1 LCFNVATLI
10 AGVFVLDYGADKFI
24 DHTVIVGRRLMK
36 GLARIDIGWDCTELQ
51 TSSHSAPAVK
61 RAMTVCECFN
71 VATLIAGVFV
81 LDYGADK
88 FIDHT
93 VIVGRRL
100 GISQTVIALLTAG
113 AEWEEAIVKNKH
125 ACNQSGNI
133 ETQSIPIHCC
143 L

>member
-1 LCFNVATLI
+1 M
-10 AGVFVLDYGADKFI
+10 D
-24 DHTVIVGRRLMK
+24 
-36 GLARIDIGWDCTELQ
+36 WDALW
-51 TSSHSAPAVK
+51 
-61 RAMTVCECFN
+61 FN

-113 AEWEEAIVKNKH
+113 AEWEEV
-125 ACNQSGNI
+125 CNLLQSDSP
-133 ETQSIPIHCC
+133 SIMANLFISSP
-143 L
+143 

>member
-1 LCFNVATLI
+1 MYEI
-10 AGVFVLDYGADKFI
+10 
-24 DHTVIVGRRLMK
+24 
-36 GLARIDIGWDCTELQ
+36 GLETIMDWDAL
-51 TSSHSAPAVK
+51 
-61 RAMTVCECFN
+61 CFN

-113 AEWEEAIVKNKH
+113 AEWEEV
-125 ACNQSGNI
+125 CNSMRSDSLFILADPLISLPWWLPPSCNI
-133 ETQSIPIHCC
+133 AAP
-143 L
+143 